1 MLFLA
6 WCALLP
12 LPAAAHRFDRKLL
25 AMLRAP
31 RALLPALLGAAA
43 LVVGCANNVD
53 DKTANWSTEKIAA
66 EARDELNSGSY
77 DKAVPLLEKL

>member
-53 DKTANWSTEKIAA
+53 DKTANWSTEKLPPG
-66 EARDELNSGSY
+66 ARRIE
-77 DKAVPLLEKL
+77 